1 MEETLLNAVATLR
14 RARNFL
20 RPVNSLPPE
29 ILSHIFSLVPGP
41 PYGYTSSPGWTRDF
55 GPHATAPVAD
65 LLPLLAVCSQWR
77 SVATSSS
84 FLWSTIDNGNRR
96 ALAISS
102 NYRPAHGPLDVH
114 FSGISLQHGPGGLRQ
129 HSELDTSFLN
139 LLQHDGHRVRE
150 FLAEVPAAFLRVL
163 MQFRGESLQTCLL
176 SLTESHSMG
185 NLQAGSQFFN
195 GCTPKLKSFIMNNVL
210 IIPSNQFPSLT
221 HLILARGVFSL
232 RESPDTFSDFLQFLS
247 RCPNLEVLHLFALDA
262 AKFHN
267 LPGSRVSA
275 PVNLQHLRKFSNEEV
290 LLDRTRE
297 YPVYYSGPFF

>member
-1 MEETLLNAVATLR
+1 MEATLLNAVATLR
-14 RARNFL
+14 RARNLL

-41 PYGYTSSPGWTRDF
+41 PYGYSSPGWTRDF

-114 FSGISLQHGPGGLRQ
+114 FSGTSLQHGPGGLRQ